1 MLSQIIFSDSTPSVR
16 EAIVTLNSAMTWGQL
31 KRVASSICREHKLL
45 SMRRIGLSFQPR
57 AESYAVL
64 AALDKLKC
72 DVFLLDGNL
81 SSPRIAELGRAFK
94 LAAVLEPES
103 NGESVRVLVNGFSGE
118 YAWSGHSTVTIL
130 TSGSTGE
137 AKAARHTWDILCRPV
152 RKADGM
158 SAPRWFLTYRPNLYA
173 GLQVMLQCFVNY
185 GTLVM
190 PGSEHN
196 PQLDAE
202 LMFAGGVRFV
212 SGTPSYYRQLLMFAD
227 RELMQRIDL
236 EQINLGGEVVD
247 QSLLDRLKQFFPRA
261 RHVHIYATTE
271 LGRCFSV
278 TDGLAGFPAKYLE
291 RPSPDGV
298 EMKIHEGELLV
309 RSANAM
315 QCYDVCSPRY
325 TTEGEWHATGDMVEL
340 KGDRAYFV
348 GRKSEMINVAG
359 SKVYPIEVEQVIR
372 AIAGV
377 SDVRV
382 FGRASSITGQV
393 VACEIVAKEGLD
405 PMVLRE
411 TVARIS
417 MSKLPSYQRPRQ
429 INVVKQIAV
438 SAAGKTLRGVS

>member
-1 MLSQIIFSDSTPSVR
+1 MLSQIIFSDSIPSVR
-16 EAIVTLNSAMTWGQL
+16 EAIVTPNSAMTWGQL
-31 KRVASSICREHKLL
+31 KRVASSISQEHKLL
-45 SMRRIGLSFQPR
+45 SMRRVGLSFQSR
-57 AESYAVL
+57 AESYGIL

-72 DVFLLDGNL
+72 DVFLFDGSL
-81 SSPRIAELGRAFK
+81 SSSRIAELGREFK
-94 LAAVLEPES
+94 LAAALEPVR
-103 NGESVRVLVNGFSGE
+103 NGESVRVVLNRFSGE
-118 YAWSGHSTVTIL
+118 HAWSGQSTVTIL

-137 AKAARHTWDILCRPV
+137 AKAARHTWDTLCRPV
-152 RKADGM
+152 RKASDL
-158 SAPRWFLTYRPNLYA
+158 SAPRWFLSYRPNLYA

-185 GTLVM
+185 GTLVL
-190 PGSEHN
+190 PGSGHD

-202 LMFAGGVRFV
+202 LMFAGKVRFV
-212 SGTPSYYRQLLMFAD
+212 SGTPSYYRRLLMFAD
-227 RELMQRIDL
+227 RDLLQRINL
-236 EQINLGGEVVD
+236 AQITLGGEVVD
-247 QSLLDRLKQFFPRA
+247 QPLLDRLKQCFPRA

-325 TTEGEWHATGDMVEL
+325 SSEGEWFATGDMVEL
-340 KGDRAYFV
+340 KGERVYFV

-359 SKVYPIEVEQVIR
+359 SKVYPIEVEQVLR

-382 FGRASSITGQV
+382 FGRASSITGQL

-405 PMVLRE
+405 PLVLRE

-417 MSKLPSYQRPRQ
+417 MSKLLAHQRPRQ

-438 SAAGKTLRGVS
+438 SAAGKTLRSVY